1 MPQEI
6 SMIPWTELLSGGY
19 GKIPKSVLH
28 DSALSLESKAI
39 YAYFCALAGSS
50 LQTYPYRDTVLREL
64 GLSKNTYYKYYKPL
78 VALGYLAVEK
88 PVDKSAANV
97 YTLLVSPS
105 SKAAGGYGILP
116 KQVMRDSSLSVKAKG
131 LYAYLCSYCG
141 DKAMAFPRKS
151 DILFHLNISEPTY
164 YKLYHQLW
172 ERGYVAAVQRK
183 ERGRFGVNTY
193 YIKEEAP
200 AQTQDFFKQNTIC
213 DTTTRDTKNK
223 DTTKQD
229 AIINTNLAKNKKI
242 NNSLSKAVQL
252 VLAEKETA
260 TDQTETSQEKMVFSL
275 LQQKYHCDTEQSMV
289 LAQRFLQ
296 HFTDRCKGK
305 NIGNRAAYLQKAL
318 HNWLAETGGQVL
330 IGGQAPRVTAVGKKP
345 IPFPIRSQPSY
356 DLEQLERLLNER
368 AIL

>member
-6 SMIPWTELLSGGY
+6 SMIPWTELLKTGY

-50 LQTYPYRDTVLREL
+50 LQAYPYRDTVLREL

-78 VALGYLAVEK
+78 VVLGYLAVEK

-131 LYAYLCSYCG
+131 FYAYLCSYCG

-200 AQTQDFFKQNTIC
+200 AQIQDFFEQNTIC
-213 DTTTRDTKNK
+213 DTTKRDTENK

-229 AIINTNLAKNKKI
+229 ANINTNLAKNK
-242 NNSLSKAVQL
+242 NTTNSPSRLSSACFS
-252 VLAEKETA
+252 EKVKT
-260 TDQTETSQEKMVFSL
+260 TDQKENPQGKMVFSL
-275 LQQKYHCDTEQSMV
+275 LQQKYHCGAEQSTA
-289 LAQRFLQ
+289 LTQRFLQ
-296 HFTDRCKGK
+296 YFNERCKGK
-305 NIGNRAAYLQKAL
+305 NIGKRAAYLQKAL
-318 HNWLAETGGQVL
+318 HNWLAETGGQVA
-330 IGGQAPRVTAVGKKP
+330 IGGQSPRVMAVGTKP
-345 IPFPIRSQPSY
+345 IPFPIRGQPSY

-368 AIL
+368 AVL